1 MTLQTVQTLRLAFG
15 VWAAIA
21 VAYGMAWQL
30 SFIAPLF
37 ATIFLLF
44 PVWIGWKMAVQ
55 LLIRLT
61 FSLLLGL
68 MISEMFLDFPIIC
81 ILLYGLLFFF
91 IYYNDTPS
99 APPFA
104 AMFMTIGITIVP
116 MMGLS
121 GAGLPHFIAIA
132 LLINMGVGLVFAWLF
147 HTIIPNSLAEQS
159 SLQPPGKKPSPPPLP
174 SREERIRLAL
184 NSTIVALTAV
194 IIFFSFNLVAYAFAM
209 IQICFMVGEAKANA
223 SAQALKAN
231 AISCCIG
238 GVAIIIAFNLLVAVP
253 TYPFLLALTL
263 LFALYFSRQ
272 IFGGGKMA
280 KIYISGLTTFLV
292 LLGTSTM
299 VEKVASTNFY
309 LRIGQ
314 ILFAGLFAVAGL
326 ILVEHFLRPEKRR
339 KNDQLHLVT
348 STLTE

>member
-1 MTLQTVQTLRLAFG
+1 MTLQTVLTFRLAFG

-44 PVWIGWKMAVQ
+44 PTWIGWKMAVQ
-55 LLIRLT
+55 LLLRLS
-61 FSLLLGL
+61 FSLLLGIL
-68 MISEMFLDFPIIC
+68 ISEVLLDFPVIC
-81 ILLYGLLFFF
+81 ALIYGLLFFF

-104 AMFMTIGITIVP
+104 AMFMTIGITMVP

-121 GAGLPHFIAIA
+121 GAGLPQFIAMA
-132 LLINMGVGLVFAWLF
+132 LFVNMVVGLFFAWLF
-147 HTIIPNSLAEQS
+147 HTLIPNSLAEQS
-159 SLQPPGKKPSPPPLP
+159 GQPQPGKKPAPPPLP
-174 SREERIRLAL
+174 HREERIRLAM
-184 NSTIVALTAV
+184 NSALVAWTAV

-209 IQICFMVGEAKANA
+209 IQICFMVGEAKTNA
-223 SAQALKAN
+223 SVQALKGN
-231 AISCCIG
+231 ALACCIG
-238 GVAIIIAFNLLVAVP
+238 GAAIIIAFNLLVAVP
-253 TYPFLLALTL
+253 TYSFLLALTL
-263 LFALYFSRQ
+263 LITLVFSRK
-272 IFGGGKMA
+272 IFSGGTMA
-280 KIYISGLTTFLV
+280 KAYISGLTTFLI

-299 VEKVASTNFY
+299 VNKVATANFY

-326 ILVEHFLRPEKRR
+326 VLAEHLLRPRRREKV
-339 KNDQLHLVT
+339 Q
-348 STLTE
+348 